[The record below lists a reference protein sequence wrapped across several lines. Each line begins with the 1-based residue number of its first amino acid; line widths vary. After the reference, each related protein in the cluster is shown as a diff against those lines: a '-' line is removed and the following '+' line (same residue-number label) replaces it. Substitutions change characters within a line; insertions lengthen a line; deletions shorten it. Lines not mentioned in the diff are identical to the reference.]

1 MNNNEE
7 ENRKYARKIGED
19 AAGDVQPTP
28 LDAEDVPAF
37 DVFAEENVQDVP
49 EADVSAEKNTAAYDA
64 ENTDEPKGGAINADE
79 TAAGTFGKNKFKE
92 QKNKTRKPW
101 STKNKVI
108 LIVGIVIIAAA
119 AVTAGIFL
127 LTPQTL
133 AGKNLQQIV
142 DNGTFYDGV
151 SMAGVDLSGKTMDE
165 AKSELAAEAQKE
177 LAGISVDYVVNED
190 EYTLDSAQLGAK
202 IDTDEAL
209 MQAMIYGRQGTF
221 AERSKQINDAKTQG
235 IEIELPIIY
244 DKETI
249 LASVTAN
256 DEKINVPAAD
266 AAVVMTKQSDE
277 DKLFTDMQIDYKDA
291 TVGLEVDSAALAD
304 TIYAQLEQNN
314 FEPVTAQTN
323 VVQPKLTLEQIKDKY
338 AVIGDFTTKYGS
350 SAFGRKYNVW
360 KMADII
366 NGVEIKPGETWSIN
380 KEAGPRTFD
389 RGWKGAPG
397 ISDGEYKEEAGG
409 GICQTNSTLYGAVL
423 RAEVKVVD
431 RTHHSWPLDYV
442 DGGLDATISTG
453 APDFKIQNNY
463 DVPIFIISK
472 CDGNAG
478 VIRMQ
483 IYGPK
488 FADGLTRE
496 FTSELTNTFGGG
508 RVNYIDDPSL
518 PTGTEKQI
526 IKEHLGK
533 TYQTY
538 KHYIDADGKEVKVEK
553 FSVETYDNKPAKVR
567 RGTGAPVE
575 PVAPPVEPTPPVTPT
590 PPAPSAPPTPSAE
603 PTPPPAE
610 PTPPTPPV
618 TP

>member
-1 MNNNEE
+1 
-7 ENRKYARKIGED
+7 
-19 AAGDVQPTP
+19 
-28 LDAEDVPAF
+28 
-37 DVFAEENVQDVP
+37 
-49 EADVSAEKNTAAYDA
+49 
-64 ENTDEPKGGAINADE
+64 
-79 TAAGTFGKNKFKE
+79 
-92 QKNKTRKPW
+92 
-101 STKNKVI
+101 
-108 LIVGIVIIAAA
+108 
-119 AVTAGIFL
+119 
-127 LTPQTL
+127 
-133 AGKNLQQIV
+133 
-142 DNGTFYDGV
+142 
-151 SMAGVDLSGKTMDE
+151 
-165 AKSELAAEAQKE
+165 
-177 LAGISVDYVVNED
+177 
-190 EYTLDSAQLGAK
+190 QLGAK

-472 CDGNAG
+472 CDGRAG

-610 PTPPTPPV
+610 PTPPTPPPV